1 MNFAELAL
9 LFSSETQTIGLPL
22 LSSFSYASK
31 NLSTSG
37 ADPDLGQD
45 NTPQGVAF
53 DVSGTRLYYLG
64 SSSDSVYQFN
74 ISTGEV
80 DSASFVGRFAVG
92 TEESSPQGLA
102 VGSNGTRFYVVG
114 GLQTIYQYNMTN
126 WAVTT
131 ASYSTK
137 SLSVSGTEIAPQG
150 LHISGDGSKLFMAG
164 SSGDRIYRYDMTTPF
179 EIDTAS
185 FHSQSPSL
193 NAQDSAPQGCV
204 ISSTGLRM
212 FVLGDGGN
220 QILEYSMSAPF
231 DVTTLTDTTRRLALP
246 LSETSPQGIAMHPS
260 QNRIFVS
267 GAGNRAIFQFNAS

>member
-1 MNFAELAL
+1 MHPLTL
-9 LFSSETQTIGLPL
+9 SLTIDADFLKLSQLGLPL

-31 NLSTSG
+31 NLSTAG

-45 NTPQGVAF
+45 NTPQGVAL
-53 DVSGTRLYYLG
+53 DITGTRLYYLG
-64 SSSDSVYQFN
+64 NSSDSVYQFN
-74 ISTGEV
+74 VSTGEV
-80 DSASFVGRFAVG
+80 DSAAYVGRFSIASQE
-92 TEESSPQGLA
+92 TAPQGLA
-102 VGSNGTRFYVVG
+102 VGSNGTRFYIVG
-114 GLQTIYQYNMTN
+114 GLQTIHQYNMTN

-179 EIDTAS
+179 ELDTAS
-185 FHSQSPSL
+185 FHSQSPAL
-193 NAQDSAPQGCV
+193 TAQDSAPQGCV

-212 FVLGDGGN
+212 FVLGDGGD

-231 DVTTLTDTTRRLALP
+231 
-246 LSETSPQGIAMHPS
+246 
-260 QNRIFVS
+260 VS
-267 GAGNRAIFQFNAS
+267 